1 MDRNSSDKQP
11 FVEEPK
17 NPSLQKTK
25 KHDSAPDTGNSVNVN
40 ALYVTLLLSAIGM
53 TAAHKYRNRS
63 NGK

>member
-25 KHDSAPDTGNSVNVN
+25 KHDTGPDTGNSVNVN